1 MAHNDAAE
9 RFRVWVAPSRP
20 IEAPAAERCGS
31 TPELPAV
38 HLVRQRLLEQLD
50 AAVSHP
56 VTLLCAPTGWG
67 KTALVA
73 SWIHAGR
80 APGRAAYVRFEVNC
94 GAAAWRQ
101 LTNALAA
108 AGIAVDPATYAWS
121 NAHHHERAVI
131 VLDDLHHVTNHT
143 VLRRLERLITRLGDR
158 ISFLILARTEPPLS
172 LYRWRVRGQLNELR
186 TDHLALTQD
195 EVAGLADG
203 YGVRIPQHFRYAL
216 WHVTE
221 GWPAAVAVI
230 LSAMVGRHE
239 PERLVTD
246 IILGEAGRNE
256 EVGLS
261 EYVRREILQH
271 LDPEIREV
279 MLRTSI
285 LETVCPGLVEALT
298 GGRGGARLLAQMS
311 RANALANFYG
321 GSHSWYRYRRLLRAM
336 LRAELRTTLSFAE
349 ERALH
354 RAASGWYAANG
365 LPSDALTHA
374 IAGADWVSTERLFL
388 QYWPELAGSGPRA
401 LTTRDGPQPPPDIA
415 ERPMLAFALAIS
427 CRDTG
432 DLAGM
437 SAFIRLGER
446 GLGEAPTPL
455 SAELLAAMRLA
466 EAVAAEDP
474 DRSRE
479 AAERLMERTGDA
491 AGEHVYADSADAA
504 RAVAHL
510 TFAGAAVA
518 EGRLDEA
525 DAQVD
530 LGADLARKSG
540 FNLLTVQAN
549 RLHALAH
556 LSRGRLSAAAAYAR
570 RVLDNCRDAGIAESR
585 NISYARLVL
594 ATVCRE
600 RGQLDEA
607 RFHIEESVNANA
619 VPDPNGW
626 ASGAI
631 ALALLLFDRGDHTG
645 ALEAL
650 EPLLDS
656 RVGAMPRFADV
667 TARALHAELCLHDG
681 RMDRAHAVIAEAVRH
696 WPGADEPLLALGR
709 LHLAGG
715 RPAAAAQLAER
726 ILDGRPGSLV
736 TVVAATVLLAQALRQ
751 LGDVTAAS
759 EQLDHALRLAA
770 PEGIRRPFHG
780 HAAWI
785 SELLDAPPGL
795 PPARTGEPGHAPA
808 LPPALAGGPEHGP
821 ALTEHGPGLPEHGPG
836 FAAHGPGFAEHGPAL
851 TPAWPR
857 EPEQGEEQ
865 RAAEPGGAQAAGL
878 AAWNAP
884 AGEPMA
890 DPLTEKEAQVLLY
903 LRSMLSVAEI
913 AAVLSVS
920 TNTVKTHIR
929 HVYRKLGVSRR
940 RDAVRRARELS
951 LI

>member
-1 MAHNDAAE
+1 MHTSHHGVPRESTLDKLAHNDAAE
-9 RFRVWVAPSRP
+9 RFRSWNAPIRA
-20 IEAPAAERCGS
+20 IEAPVVERRGDM
-31 TPELPAV
+31 PDLPTV
-38 HLVRQRLLEQLD
+38 HVPRQRLMEHLD
-50 AAVSHP
+50 TAVSHP

-73 SWIHAGR
+73 AWIDAGR
-80 APGRAAYVRFEVNC
+80 APGRAAYVRFDVNC

-101 LTNALAA
+101 LTNALTA

-121 NAHHHERAVI
+121 NAHHHERAVV
-131 VLDDLHHVTNHT
+131 VLDDLHNVTNHA
-143 VLRRLERLITRLGDR
+143 VLRRLERLITRLGER

-195 EVAGLADG
+195 EVAGLADS
-203 YGVRIPQHFRYAL
+203 YGVRLTQHFRYAL

-239 PERLVTD
+239 PERMVTD
-246 IILGEAGRNE
+246 IILGEAGLNE

-298 GGRGGARLLAQMS
+298 GARGSARLLAQMS
-311 RANALANFYG
+311 RANALASFYG

-336 LRAELRTTLSFAE
+336 LRAELRATVPQVE
-349 ERALH
+349 ERVLH
-354 RAASGWYAANG
+354 RAAAGWYAANG

-374 IAGADWVSTERLFL
+374 IAGGDWVSAERLFL

-401 LTTRDGPQPPPDIA
+401 MTARDGPQPPQDIA
-415 ERPMLAFALAIS
+415 ERPMLAFALALY

-446 GLGEAPTPL
+446 GLGEAPAAIQ
-455 SAELLAAMRLA
+455 AELLAAMRLA
-466 EAVAAEDP
+466 EAAAAEHP
-474 DRSRE
+474 DRAGE
-479 AAERLMERTGDA
+479 AATRLLELTEVA
-491 AGEHVYADSADAA
+491 AGEHVYTDATDAA

-510 TFAGAAVA
+510 AFAGAAVA
-518 EGRLDEA
+518 GGRLDEA
-525 DAQVD
+525 DAELE

-540 FNLLTVQAN
+540 FSLLTVQAN
-549 RLHALAH
+549 RLQALAH
-556 LSRGRLSAAAAYAR
+556 LSRGRLSAAAACAR
-570 RVLDNCRDAGIAESR
+570 RVLDGCRDAGIAESR
-585 NISYARLVL
+585 NVSYARLVL

-607 RFHIEESVNANA
+607 RFHVEESVNAHA

-626 ASGAI
+626 VSGAI
-631 ALALLLFDRGDHTG
+631 ALALLLFDRGDNAG

-656 RVGAMPRFADV
+656 RVGLMPRYADI
-667 TARALHAELCLHDG
+667 TARSLHAELCLLDG

-696 WPGADEPLLALGR
+696 WPGSDEPLLTLGR
-709 LHLAGG
+709 LHLADG
-715 RPAAAAQLAER
+715 RPGAAAQLAER
-726 ILDGRPGSLV
+726 VLDNRPGSLV
-736 TVVAATVLLAQALRQ
+736 TAVSATVLRAQSLRQ
-751 LGDVTAAS
+751 LGDVAGAS
-759 EQLDHALRLAA
+759 EQIDQALRMAG

-785 SELLDAPPGL
+785 AEVLAAPPPPPPLPVSDERDRISGAPPVTR
-795 PPARTGEPGHAPA
+795 PPAAA
-808 LPPALAGGPEHGP
+808 LP
-821 ALTEHGPGLPEHGPG
+821 
-836 FAAHGPGFAEHGPAL
+836 AA
-851 TPAWPR
+851 
-857 EPEQGEEQ
+857 
-865 RAAEPGGAQAAGL
+865 AADGL
-878 AAWNAP
+878 AAWSAP
-884 AGEPMA
+884 AGSAMA

-920 TNTVKTHIR
+920 TNTVKTHVR

>member
-1 MAHNDAAE
+1 LAHNDAVD
-9 RFRVWVAPSRP
+9 RFRLWPVSSRL
-20 IEAPAAERCGS
+20 IEAPAAEQQGDR
-31 TPELPAV
+31 PELPAV
-38 HLVRQRLLEQLD
+38 HLPRPRLMEQLD

-73 SWIHAGR
+73 SWIHAGH
-80 APGRAAYVRFEVNC
+80 APGRAAYVRFEANC

-101 LTNALAA
+101 LTNALTA

-121 NAHHHERAVI
+121 NAHLRERAVV

-172 LYRWRVRGQLNELR
+172 LYRWRVRGQLSELR

-203 YGVRIPQHFRYAL
+203 YGVRLAQHFRYAL

-246 IILGEAGRNE
+246 IMLGEAGVNE

-311 RANALANFYG
+311 RSNALANFYG
-321 GSHSWYRYRRLLRAM
+321 GSHSWYRYRRLLRAV
-336 LRAELRTTLSFAE
+336 LRAELRNTLSFAE

-354 RAASGWYAANG
+354 RAAAGWYAANG

-401 LTTRDGPQPPPDIA
+401 MTTRDGPQPPNDIA
-415 ERPMLAFALAIS
+415 ERPMLAFAFALS

-432 DLAGM
+432 DLVGM

-446 GLGEAPTPL
+446 GLGETPTVL
-455 SAELLAAMRLA
+455 QAELLAAMRLA
-466 EAVAAEDP
+466 EATAAEDP
-474 DRSRE
+474 DRARE
-479 AAERLMERTGDA
+479 AATRLVECTREA
-491 AGEHVYADSADAA
+491 SGEHVYADSADAA

-518 EGRLDEA
+518 GERLDEA
-525 DAQVD
+525 DVQ
-530 LGADLARKSG
+530 LERGADLARKSG

-549 RLHALAH
+549 RLQALAH
-556 LSRGRLSAAAAYAR
+556 LSRGRLSAAAACAR
-570 RVLDNCRDAGIAESR
+570 RVLDGCRDAGIVESR

-626 ASGAI
+626 VSGAI
-631 ALALLLFDRGDHTG
+631 ALALLLFDRGDHLG

-650 EPLLDS
+650 EPLLDT
-656 RVGAMPRFADV
+656 RVGAMPRYADV

-681 RMDRAHAVIAEAVRH
+681 RLDRAHAVLAEAVRH
-696 WPGADEPLLALGR
+696 WPGSDEPLLTLGR
-709 LHLAGG
+709 LHLAEG
-715 RPAAAAQLAER
+715 RPAAAAQVAEQ
-726 ILDGRPGSLV
+726 ILDGGPGSLV
-736 TVVAATVLLAQALRQ
+736 TTVSATVLLAGALRQ
-751 LGDVTAAS
+751 LGDLTAAS
-759 EQLDHALRLAA
+759 EQLDRALRIAG
-770 PEGIRRPFHG
+770 PEGIRRPFQG
-780 HAAWI
+780 QAAWMAEVL
-785 SELLDAPPGL
+785 STPAVLTPGL
-795 PPARTGEPGHAPA
+795 GAISGPTPGPASGPASGPTPAPGLAPA
-808 LPPALAGGPEHGP
+808 PAP
-821 ALTEHGPGLPEHGPG
+821 A
-836 FAAHGPGFAEHGPAL
+836 AA
-851 TPAWPR
+851 PR
-857 EPEQGEEQ
+857 EPE
-865 RAAEPGGAQAAGL
+865 RTDRPDSL
-878 AAWNAP
+878 AAWVAP
-884 AGEPMA
+884 ASEPMA

-920 TNTVKTHIR
+920 TNTVKTHVR

>member
-1 MAHNDAAE
+1 MHTSHHGVPRESTLDKLAHNDAAE
-9 RFRVWVAPSRP
+9 RFRVWNAPNRP
-20 IEAPAAERCGS
+20 IEAEVVERHGDTPA
-31 TPELPAV
+31 LPTV
-38 HLVRQRLLEQLD
+38 HLARARLMDQLD

-73 SWIHAGR
+73 SWIRAGC

-94 GAAAWRQ
+94 GATAWRQ
-101 LTNALAA
+101 LTKALTT
-108 AGIAVDPATYAWS
+108 AGIAVDPTTYAWS
-121 NAHHHERAVI
+121 NAHHHERAVV

-195 EVAGLADG
+195 EVAGLAEG
-203 YGVRIPQHFRYAL
+203 YGVRLAQHVRYAL

-239 PERLVTD
+239 PERMVTD
-246 IILGEAGRNE
+246 IILGEAGLNE

-298 GGRGGARLLAQMS
+298 GSRGGARLLAQMS
-311 RANALANFYG
+311 RANALASFYG

-336 LRAELRTTLSFAE
+336 LRAELRVTLPFAE

-354 RAASGWYAANG
+354 RAAAGWYAANG

-374 IAGADWVSTERLFL
+374 IAGSDWVSAERLFM

-401 LTTRDGPQPPPDIA
+401 MTARDGTQPPPDIA
-415 ERPMLAFALAIS
+415 DRPMLAFALAVY

-432 DLAGM
+432 DLVGM

-446 GLGEAPTPL
+446 GLGEAPTAVQ
-455 SAELLAAMRLA
+455 AEVLAAMRLA
-466 EAVAAEDP
+466 EA
-474 DRSRE
+474 E
-479 AAERLMERTGDA
+479 AAENPDRAGEAAARLLERTEEA
-491 AGEHVYADSADAA
+491 ASEHVYADFTDAA
-504 RAVAHL
+504 RAVVHL
-510 TFAGAAVA
+510 TLAGAGVA
-518 EGRLDEA
+518 GGRLDEA
-525 DAQVD
+525 DTA
-530 LGADLARKSG
+530 LERGADLARKSG

-549 RLHALAH
+549 RLQALAH
-556 LSRGRLSAAAAYAR
+556 LSCGRLSAAAACAR
-570 RVLDNCRDAGIAESR
+570 RVLDSCRDAGIAESR

-594 ATVCRE
+594 AAVCRE

-607 RFHIEESVNANA
+607 RFHIEESVSANA

-626 ASGAI
+626 VSGAI

-656 RVGAMPRFADV
+656 RVGSMPRYADV
-667 TARALHAELCLHDG
+667 TARALQAELCLHSG
-681 RMDRAHAVIAEAVRH
+681 RMDRAHTVIAEAVRC
-696 WPGADEPLLALGR
+696 WPESEEPLLTLGR
-709 LHLAGG
+709 LHLAEG
-715 RPAAAAQLAER
+715 RPSTAAQLADR
-726 ILDGRPGSLV
+726 VLDRKPVSLV
-736 TVVAATVLLAQALRQ
+736 TAVSATVLLAQALRQ
-751 LGDVTAAS
+751 LGDVGAAS
-759 EQLDHALRLAA
+759 EQLDQALRMAG
-770 PEGIRRPFHG
+770 PEGIRRPFQG
-780 HAAWI
+780 HATWI
-785 SELLDAPPGL
+785 AEVLAAPPVLTVSRPRELERDERYGIADARAQPPAVQAAAAQTDGSPPAGALPAPAPPGGV
-795 PPARTGEPGHAPA
+795 ADS
-808 LPPALAGGPEHGP
+808 
-821 ALTEHGPGLPEHGPG
+821 
-836 FAAHGPGFAEHGPAL
+836 
-851 TPAWPR
+851 
-857 EPEQGEEQ
+857 
-865 RAAEPGGAQAAGL
+865 L
-878 AAWNAP
+878 AAWTAP
-884 AGEPMA
+884 AGPTMA
-890 DPLTEKEAQVLLY
+890 DPLTEKESQVLFY
-903 LRSMLSVAEI
+903 LRSMLSIAEI

-920 TNTVKTHIR
+920 TNTVKTHVR

>member
-9 RFRVWVAPSRP
+9 RFRSWNAPHRPVEAPLVAPRGDT
-20 IEAPAAERCGS
+20 PA
-31 TPELPAV
+31 LPTV
-38 HLVRQRLLEQLD
+38 HLSRDRLMEHLD

-94 GAAAWRQ
+94 GATAWRQ
-101 LTNALAA
+101 LTNALTA
-108 AGIAVDPATYAWS
+108 AGIAVDPATYAWTNARS
-121 NAHHHERAVI
+121 NAHHHERAVV

-172 LYRWRVRGQLNELR
+172 LYRWRVRGQLHELR

-195 EVAGLADG
+195 EVSGLAEG
-203 YGVRIPQHFRYAL
+203 YGVRLAQHFRFAL

-239 PERLVTD
+239 PERMVTD
-246 IILGEAGRNE
+246 IILGQAGLNE

-298 GGRGGARLLAQMS
+298 GSRGGARLLAQMS
-311 RANALANFYG
+311 RANALASFYG

-336 LRAELRTTLSFAE
+336 LRAELRSTLPFAE

-354 RAASGWYAANG
+354 RAAAGWYAANG

-374 IAGADWVSTERLFL
+374 IAGSDWVSAERLFV

-401 LTTRDGPQPPPDIA
+401 MTARDGTQPPPDIA
-415 ERPMLAFALAIS
+415 ERPMLALALALY

-432 DLAGM
+432 DLVGM

-446 GLGEAPTPL
+446 GLGEAPTAVQ
-455 SAELLAAMRLA
+455 AEVLAAMRLA
-466 EAVAAEDP
+466 EAVAAESP
-474 DRSRE
+474 ERAG
-479 AAERLMERTGDA
+479 AAAARLLERTEDA
-491 AGEHVYADSADAA
+491 ADEHVYADFTAAA

-510 TFAGAAVA
+510 TFSGAAVA
-518 EGRLDEA
+518 DGRLEEADEA
-525 DAQVD
+525 
-530 LGADLARKSG
+530 LEHGADLARKSG

-549 RLHALAH
+549 RLQALTH
-556 LSRGRLSAAAAYAR
+556 LSRGRLSAAAACAR
-570 RVLDNCRDAGIAESR
+570 RVLDSCRDAGIAESR

-626 ASGAI
+626 VSGAI
-631 ALALLLFDRGDHTG
+631 ALALLLFDRGDHGG

-656 RVGAMPRFADV
+656 RVGAMPRYADV

-681 RMDRAHAVIAEAVRH
+681 RLDRAHAVIAEALRH
-696 WPGADEPLLALGR
+696 WPEADEPLLTLAR
-709 LHLAGG
+709 LHLADG
-715 RPAAAAQLAER
+715 RPAAAAQVADRVLVN
-726 ILDGRPGSLV
+726 GPGSLV
-736 TVVAATVLLAQALRQ
+736 TVVTATVVLAQALRQ
-751 LGDVTAAS
+751 LGDVAGAS
-759 EQLDHALRLAA
+759 DQLDQALRMAG
-770 PEGIRRPFHG
+770 PEGIRRPFQG
-780 HAAWI
+780 HATWI
-785 SELLDAPPGL
+785 AEVLASPPVLAVTHPRELERDERSGL
-795 PPARTGEPGHAPA
+795 ADDRAQPPATP
-808 LPPALAGGPEHGP
+808 PPATVPPEEPVPDGLV
-821 ALTEHGPGLPEHGPG
+821 AWSAPG
-836 FAAHGPGFAEHGPAL
+836 
-851 TPAWPR
+851 
-857 EPEQGEEQ
+857 
-865 RAAEPGGAQAAGL
+865 AAG
-878 AAWNAP
+878 A
-884 AGEPMA
+884 MA
-890 DPLTEKEAQVLLY
+890 DPLTEKESQVLLY
-903 LRSMLSVAEI
+903 LRSMLSIAEI

-920 TNTVKTHIR
+920 TNTVKTHVR

>member
-1 MAHNDAAE
+1 LSEQNPTTEGLTGTSETASSGVTVHTSHLGVPRESTVETLAHNEAAD
-9 RFRVWVAPSRP
+9 RFRRWNTPHRP
-20 IEAPAAERCGS
+20 IEATLVQRHGDL
-31 TPELPAV
+31 PELPTV
-38 HLVRQRLLEQLD
+38 HLARARLMEHLD

-73 SWIHAGR
+73 SWIAAGR
-80 APGRAAYVRFEVNC
+80 APGRAAYVRFDVNC
-94 GAAAWRQ
+94 GATAWRQ

-108 AGIAVDPATYAWS
+108 AGIAVDPSTYAWS
-121 NAHHHERAVI
+121 NALHHERAVV

-195 EVAGLADG
+195 EVADLADG
-203 YGVRIPQHFRYAL
+203 YGVRLAQHFRYAL

-239 PERLVTD
+239 PERVVTD
-246 IILGEAGRNE
+246 IILGEAGLNE

-261 EYVRREILQH
+261 EYLRREILQH

-298 GGRGGARLLAQMS
+298 GSRGGARLLAQMS
-311 RANALANFYG
+311 RANALASFYG
-321 GSHSWYRYRRLLRAM
+321 GSHSWYRYRRLLRAV
-336 LRAELRTTLSFAE
+336 LRAELRGTLPFAE

-354 RAASGWYAANG
+354 RAAAGWYAANG

-374 IAGADWVSTERLFL
+374 IAGGDWVSAERLFA

-401 LTTRDGPQPPPDIA
+401 MTARDGTQPPPDIA
-415 ERPMLAFALAIS
+415 ERPMLAFALALY

-432 DLAGM
+432 DLVGM
-437 SAFIRLGER
+437 SAFVRLGER
-446 GLGEAPTPL
+446 GLGEAPAAMQ
-455 SAELLAAMRLA
+455 AEVLAAMRLA
-466 EAVAAEDP
+466 EAA
-474 DRSRE
+474 
-479 AAERLMERTGDA
+479 AAERPDRAGEAAARLLERTEDA
-491 AGEHVYADSADAA
+491 AGEHVYADFTDGA

-510 TFAGAAVA
+510 AFAGAAVA
-518 EGRLDEA
+518 GDRLDEA
-525 DAQVD
+525 DMALQ

-549 RLHALAH
+549 RLQALAH
-556 LSRGRLSAAAAYAR
+556 LSRGRLSAAAACAR
-570 RVLDNCRDAGIAESR
+570 RVLDSCRDAGIAESR

-607 RFHIEESVNANA
+607 RFHIEESISADA

-626 ASGAI
+626 VSGAI
-631 ALALLLFDRGDHTG
+631 SLALLLFDRGDHHG
-645 ALEAL
+645 AMEAL

-656 RVGAMPRFADV
+656 QVGSMPRYADV

-681 RMDRAHAVIAEAVRH
+681 RLDRAHAVIAEAVRC
-696 WPGADEPLLALGR
+696 WPGSPEPLLALTR
-709 LHLAGG
+709 LHLADG
-715 RPAAAAQLAER
+715 RPTAAAQLAER
-726 ILDGRPGSLV
+726 VLDDTPGSLV
-736 TVVAATVLLAQALRQ
+736 TAVSATVLLAQAQRQ
-751 LGDVTAAS
+751 LGDVGAAS
-759 EQLDHALRLAA
+759 EQLDRALRMAG
-770 PEGIRRPFHG
+770 PEGIRRPFQG
-780 HAAWI
+780 HAGWI
-785 SELLDAPPGL
+785 ADVLASPPVPAVPRRRELEGEDRQQPVPAAVAPSAAPSGG
-795 PPARTGEPGHAPA
+795 GE
-808 LPPALAGGPEHGP
+808 
-821 ALTEHGPGLPEHGPG
+821 
-836 FAAHGPGFAEHGPAL
+836 AAD
-851 TPAWPR
+851 
-857 EPEQGEEQ
+857 
-865 RAAEPGGAQAAGL
+865 GL
-878 AAWNAP
+878 AAWTAP
-884 AGEPMA
+884 VGVSLA
-890 DPLTEKEAQVLLY
+890 DPLTEKESQVLLY
-903 LRSMLSVAEI
+903 LRSMLSIAEI
-913 AAVLSVS
+913 ATVLSVS
-920 TNTVKTHIR
+920 SNTVKTHVR

>member
-9 RFRVWVAPSRP
+9 RFRSWTGPIRP
-20 IEAPAAERCGS
+20 TEAPATERRGDA
-31 TPELPAV
+31 PELPAV
-38 HLVRQRLLEQLD
+38 HLARDRLMEQLD

-67 KTALVA
+67 KTVLVA
-73 SWIHAGR
+73 SWIAAGR
-80 APGRAAYVRFEVNC
+80 APGRAAYVRFEANC
-94 GAAAWRQ
+94 GAGAWRQ
-101 LTNALAA
+101 LTNALTA

-121 NAHHHERAVI
+121 NAHHYERAVV
-131 VLDDLHHVTNHT
+131 VLDDLHHVANHT

-195 EVAGLADG
+195 EVTGLADG
-203 YGVRIPQHFRYAL
+203 YGVRLAQHFRYAL

-246 IILGEAGRNE
+246 IILGEAGLNE

-311 RANALANFYG
+311 RANSLASFYG

-354 RAASGWYAANG
+354 RAAAGWYAANG

-374 IAGADWVSTERLFL
+374 IAGGDWVSTERLFL

-401 LTTRDGPQPPPDIA
+401 LTTRDGPQPPHDIA
-415 ERPMLAFALAIS
+415 ERPMLAFALALS

-432 DLAGM
+432 DMVGM

-446 GLGEAPTPL
+446 GLGEAPGTL
-455 SAELLAAMRLA
+455 QAELLAAMRLA
-466 EAVAAEDP
+466 EAAATEDP
-474 DRSRE
+474 DRAHE
-479 AAERLMERTGDA
+479 TAVRLLERTEDA
-491 AGEHVYADSADAA
+491 AGEHVFADSADAA

-518 EGRLDEA
+518 GGRLDEA
-525 DAQVD
+525 DAE
-530 LGADLARKSG
+530 LERGADLARKSG

-549 RLHALAH
+549 RLRAVAH
-556 LSRGRLSAAAAYAR
+556 LSRGRLSAAAACAR
-570 RVLDNCRDAGIAESR
+570 RVLDGCRDAGIAESR

-626 ASGAI
+626 VSGSI
-631 ALALLLFDRGDHTG
+631 ALALLLFDRGDHAG
-645 ALEAL
+645 VLEAL
-650 EPLLDS
+650 EPLMDT
-656 RVGAMPRFADV
+656 GAGVMPRYADV
-667 TARALHAELCLHDG
+667 TVRALHADLCLLDG
-681 RMDRAHAVIAEAVRH
+681 RMDQAHTVIAEALRH
-696 WPGADEPLLALGR
+696 WPGSDEPLLALGR
-709 LHLAGG
+709 LHLAEG
-715 RPAAAAQLAER
+715 RPAATAQVAER
-726 ILDGRPGSLV
+726 ILDEGPGSLV
-736 TVVAATVLLAQALRQ
+736 TAVSATVQLAQALRQ
-751 LGDVTAAS
+751 LGDLAGAS
-759 EQLDHALRLAA
+759 EQIDQALRMAG
-770 PEGIRRPFHG
+770 PEGIRRPFDG
-780 HAAWI
+780 HAGWI
-785 SELLDAPPGL
+785 AEVLASPPV
-795 PPARTGEPGHAPA
+795 
-808 LPPALAGGPEHGP
+808 
-821 ALTEHGPGLPEHGPG
+821 
-836 FAAHGPGFAEHGPAL
+836 L
-851 TPAWPR
+851 TPPR
-857 EPEQGEEQ
+857 QRDPEPADPEPL
-865 RAAEPGGAQAAGL
+865 AAAPVSPAASPAASPVASPVASPAASSAAQDGL
-878 AAWNAP
+878 AAWSAP
-884 AGEPMA
+884 AGEPMP

-920 TNTVKTHIR
+920 TNTVKTHVR